1 MFPTLIKELLRRR
14 VPQILGVYLAA
25 GWGALEFTDFLV
37 NHFILSS
44 NLIDFV
50 MLLWVLLVPTVVM
63 LAYFHGAPGRDSWT
77 RTEKIGIPVN
87 VAVAG
92 LLLIGMFAGKNLGA
106 ATESIT
112 LQDETGERVERV
124 IPKSGFHQNLAAF
137 YFDNVSGDTALD
149 WLQYGM
155 PVALE
160 NDLAQDIFLDVRGAS
175 TTGER
180 LRDEGA
186 DELDV
191 ALPLKREIADRLHV
205 NHFLAGVISR
215 DAGRLAVTTYL
226 YETQRGKLVEERT
239 FVGDDPLALAD
250 EMSVQLRRDIGIP
263 AAAIDEGADLPVS
276 ELLTTSTPAFRS
288 YVDAARANLRDDTRT
303 ALMHLED
310 AVSLDPQFAQAHFQL
325 FGVYLNL
332 NRPDQARAAAESGMR
347 FIYKLPERDQ
357 FQLKTIYYWI
367 VRQEADR
374 ALAAANMYAELYPKD
389 AEAHSFLAEFYRAR
403 GDNVRAVSALQRVLE
418 LDPSRV
424 DVLPRIA
431 SLYETTGDFDAAS
444 DYYERYVAV
453 SPNDPDALIALG
465 NHYRMRGDYESA
477 GQELEKALI
486 IDPDNVSA
494 MTSLAGVERDRGQ
507 FQQALQDLDEALAAA
522 VTSQQRDLA
531 YDAYMSYYELR
542 GQPRRAVEY
551 MHRRWAEMERYSGAF
566 NTIQQKLSNLGTYVE
581 AGQVRVAKDTLAA
594 IAARLT
600 PPNDVLLPPGQL
612 NLYLALEEPDSLELA
627 LAGFDR
633 FIKAFGIEYAR
644 AIHVW
649 AGGRL
654 LEMKGECSEAIVSYK
669 RALQLLPVAFQYH
682 LDIGRCYRKLGDLTR
697 AEDELSGLLEMRP
710 YDPRA
715 HHELALTYVD
725 KGEEAKALKHLRIA
739 LDVWRDAEPE
749 YQPAR
754 EARELFDRIGPSR

>member
-1 MFPTLIKELLRRR
+1 MFVTFIKELLRRR

-44 NLIDFV
+44 HLIDFV
-50 MLLWVLLVPTVVM
+50 MLVWLLLVPTVVM
-63 LAYFHGAPGRDSWT
+63 LAYFHGAPGRDTWT

-92 LLLIGMFAGKNLGA
+92 LLLIGIFAGKNLGA

-124 IPKSGFHQNLAAF
+124 IPKSEFHQNLAAF

-155 PVALE
+155 PLALE

-205 NHFLAGVISR
+205 NHFLAGEISG
-215 DAGRLAVTTYL
+215 DADRLTVTTYL

-239 FVGDDPLALAD
+239 FIGEDPLALAD

-263 AAAIDEGADLPVS
+263 AAAIEEGTDLPVS
-276 ELLTTSTPAFRS
+276 ELLTASMPAFRS
-288 YVDAARANLRDDTRT
+288 YVDAARANLLEDTRT
-303 ALMHLED
+303 ALMHLEE

-332 NRPDQARAAAESGMR
+332 NRPDQARAAAETGMR

-367 VRQEADR
+367 VRHEADR

-389 AEAHSFLAEFYRAR
+389 AEAHSFLANFYRAR
-403 GDNVRAVSALQRVLE
+403 GEYVRAVSALQRVLE

-431 SLYETTGDFDAAS
+431 SLFETMGEFDAAS
-444 DYYERYVAV
+444 DYYERYVAE
-453 SPNDPDALIALG
+453 SPNDPGALIAVG

-477 GQELEKALI
+477 GTELEKALI
-486 IDPDNVSA
+486 IDPDNVTA
-494 MTSLAGVERDRGQ
+494 MVSLAAVARDSGR
-507 FQQALQDLDEALAAA
+507 FQEALQGLDEALAAA
-522 VTSQQRDLA
+522 VTSQQRDQV
-531 YDAYMSYYELR
+531 YDAYKSYYELR
-542 GQPRRAVEY
+542 GQPGRAIEY
-551 MHRRWAEMERYSGAF
+551 MHRRWAELDKYFGAF
-566 NTIQQKLSNLGTYVE
+566 NTIQEKLSNLSTYVA
-581 AGQVRVAKDTLAA
+581 AGRVDVAKDTLAA
-594 IAARLT
+594 IAARLR
-600 PPNDVLLPPGQL
+600 PPNDVLLPLGQL
-612 NLYLALEEPDSLELA
+612 NLYLALEEPDSLAMA
-627 LAGFDR
+627 LDGFDR
-633 FIKAFGIEYAR
+633 FIEAFGIEYAR

-654 LEMKGECSEAIVSYK
+654 LEMRGECAEAIVSYE
-669 RALQLLPVAFQYH
+669 RALQLLPTAFDYQ
-682 LDIGRCYRKLGDLTR
+682 LDIGRCYRKLGDFAQAQR
-697 AEDELSGLLEMRP
+697 HLSRLLEIRP
-710 YDPRA
+710 DDPRTQY
-715 HHELALTYVD
+715 ELALTFAEGD
-725 KGEEAKALKHLRIA
+725 EQEKALEHLRIA

-754 EARELFDRIGPSR
+754 EARALYERLGPSR